1 MLMMVGTAS
10 FGIIL
15 LMGALAIHSI
25 DTVFFSCLSFNFLFL
40 PFLFSPIYTQF
51 ITNFTFMTNL
61 LFYGFYVIFYHYYK
75 IFLDFLSKFIYFSD
89 CEIFQKN
96 YNSV

>member
-1 MLMMVGTAS
+1 M
-10 FGIIL
+10 
-15 LMGALAIHSI
+15 
-25 DTVFFSCLSFNFLFL
+25 
-40 PFLFSPIYTQF
+40 
-51 ITNFTFMTNL
+51 TNF

-75 IFLDFLSKFIYFSD
+75 ILGIFYRNFIYFSD